1 MQGYAEL
8 SAVLADPAVQ
18 RRLLAVDQPRAEL
31 LVGHQPF
38 VGHGA
43 DRLEVVLAG
52 QVHVAGA
59 DEAPGEVALED
70 MHHFLLG
77 AVGEAPAG
85 AEVGDLEFRE
95 FLAAGLGGEPV
106 ELAIEL
112 LADLFQD
119 HLAVAITV
127 AHLADDGQQRHLEED
142 HVQPWAAQ
150 ADCQLAI
157 LDAGVHV
164 AQVEAEQAEEAD
176 EVRLHERDAFEEG
189 ELVGGYLDFGEALDL
204 VADLRQVRTQV
215 LGVAAAEFPLH
226 FGVGVVVQHRL
237 HHGQLV
243 EIGIEQV
250 LHDALGKDAFGHVH
264 FSLSA
269 PARALSSRSRS
280 AQRITPA
287 SRISSQARCAVSS
300 AMARQA
306 GR

>member
-1 MQGYAEL
+1 M
-8 SAVLADPAVQ
+8 
-18 RRLLAVDQPRAEL
+18 
-31 LVGHQPF
+31 
-38 VGHGA
+38 
-43 DRLEVVLAG
+43 
-52 QVHVAGA
+52 
-59 DEAPGEVALED
+59 
-70 MHHFLLG
+70 
-77 AVGEAPAG
+77 
-85 AEVGDLEFRE
+85 
-95 FLAAGLGGEPV
+95 
-106 ELAIEL
+106 
-112 LADLFQD
+112 
-119 HLAVAITV
+119 
-127 AHLADDGQQRHLEED
+127 
-142 HVQPWAAQ
+142 QPWAAQ
-150 ADCQLAI
+150 ADRQLAI
-157 LDAGVHV
+157 LDAGVYV

-287 SRISSQARCAVSS
+287 SRISLQARSAVSS